1 MKRIFGL
8 CMALLLCAL
17 PALAA
22 ENPFAPYC
30 LTAPAAAT
38 LEVNEGTYTF
48 VHGNTRVV
56 ALVIERVPDEAPAE
70 AVIRLMAQ
78 FEPEAVI
85 GADIPMAE
93 GFVGLSAVNRDKYGE
108 GIDQINVMVLS
119 SDGSLLILS
128 GHSLD
133 GDEAQVQLLLDS
145 LLSTLTVD
153 GVRIVKARE
162 TPAAAQ

>member
-8 CMALLLCAL
+8 CMALLLFAL
-17 PALAA
+17 PALAV
-22 ENPFAPYC
+22 ENPFAPYV
-30 LTAPAAAT
+30 LTAPAAAA
-38 LEVNEGTYTF
+38 LEENEDTYTF
-48 VHGNTRVV
+48 VHGASRVV
-56 ALVIERVPDEAPAE
+56 AMVIERVPDETPAE
-70 AVIRLMAQ
+70 AIIRMMAQ

-85 GADIPMAE
+85 GADLPMAE
-93 GFVGLSAVNRDKYGE
+93 GFVGLNAVNRDKYGE
-108 GIDQINVMVLS
+108 GVDQINIMILG

-153 GVRIVKARE
+153 GVRIVLARE

>member
-1 MKRIFGL
+1 MKRI
-8 CMALLLCAL
+8 CCILLLMLL
-17 PALAA
+17 PLSVLAED

-38 LEVNEGTYTF
+38 LEENEGTYTF
-48 VHGNTRVV
+48 VHGNTRAV